1 MVKVLITGGA
11 GFIGHNLVLHLLS
24 RGWDV
29 IVYDNLERSS
39 KCAIE
44 KIRSAG
50 IPLVSQESKLK
61 DNLSEVDVVVHA
73 AAYISVEESI
83 ANPEKYLINNSV
95 NTYTLCKHIS
105 DICNKPHLV
114 YISTAA
120 VYGKPRQKF
129 VTEDHPVEP
138 LSPYGLSKLLGE
150 YEVDFFIKIHNLRAT
165 ILRLFNV
172 YGSGQTGTY
181 AGVITKFVERVCQNQ
196 PPLIYGDGKQTR
208 DFIHVEDVCEAIRFA
223 ITKKINGTFNV
234 ASGKETTVQELAKM
248 MMKLKDLEAEPI
260 YASPKQ
266 GDITHSVGD
275 PRKIKNAMGFE
286 THIDL
291 MEGLR
296 RLLLEEKDMTNTPQ
310 ETICLLTNR

>member
-11 GFIGHNLVLHLLS
+11 GFIGHNLALHLLS

-39 KCAIE
+39 KRAIE
-44 KIRSAG
+44 KINNAG
-50 IPLVSQESKLK
+50 IPLVTQESMLK
-61 DNLSEVDVVVHA
+61 DKLCEVNAVVHA

-83 ANPEKYLINNSV
+83 IKPEKYLINNAV
-95 NTYTLCKHIS
+95 YTYTLCKYIS
-105 DICNKPHLV
+105 EIYNKPHLV

-120 VYGKPRQKF
+120 VYGKPQQKF
-129 VTEDHPVEP
+129 VSEDHPVEP

-150 YEVDFFIKIHNLRAT
+150 YEVDFFSKIYNLNAT

-181 AGVITKFVERVCQNQ
+181 AGVITKFVERACKNQ

-208 DFIHVEDVCEAIRFA
+208 DFIHVEDVCEAIRLA

-234 ASGKETTVQELAKM
+234 ASGKETTVQELAKLIL
-248 MMKLKDLEAEPI
+248 KLKDTEIEPI
-260 YASPKQ
+260 YAAPKQ
-266 GDITHSVGD
+266 GDIMYSLGD
-275 PRKIKNAMGFE
+275 PSKIKKTMGFE
-286 THIDL
+286 TNIDL

-296 RLLLEEKDMTNTPQ
+296 SLLSNEKS
-310 ETICLLTNR
+310 I

>member
-11 GFIGHNLVLHLLS
+11 GFIGHNLALHLLN

-39 KCAIE
+39 KRAIE
-44 KIRSAG
+44 KINSAG
-50 IPLVSQESKLK
+50 IPLVTQESMLKGKLC
-61 DNLSEVDVVVHA
+61 EVNAVVHA

-83 ANPEKYLINNSV
+83 VKPEKYLINNSV
-95 NTYTLCKHIS
+95 NTYTLCKYIS
-105 DICNKPHLV
+105 EINNKPHLV

-129 VTEDHPVEP
+129 VSEDHPVEP

-150 YEVDFFIKIHNLRAT
+150 YEVDFFSKIYNLNAT

-181 AGVITKFVERVCQNQ
+181 AGVITKFVERACKNQ

-248 MMKLKDLEAEPI
+248 ILKLKDLQVEPT
-260 YASPKQ
+260 YAAPKR

-275 PRKIKNAMGFE
+275 PSKIRNVMGFE

-291 MEGLR
+291 MEGLQ
-296 RLLLEEKDMTNTPQ
+296 RLLLEEKNT
-310 ETICLLTNR
+310 

>member
-11 GFIGHNLVLHLLS
+11 GFIGHNLALHLLS

-29 IVYDNLERSS
+29 TVYDNLERSS
-39 KCAIE
+39 KRAIE

-61 DNLSEVDVVVHA
+61 DTLRGVNVVVHA

-83 ANPEKYLINNSV
+83 AKPEKYLINNSV
-95 NTYTLCKHIS
+95 NTYTLCKQIS
-105 DICNKPHLV
+105 DIGSKPHLV

-129 VTEDHPVEP
+129 VTEDHPVAP

-150 YEVDFFIKIHNLRAT
+150 YEVDFFIKIHNLSAT

-181 AGVITKFVERVCQNQ
+181 AGVITKFVDRVCKNQ

-248 MMKLKDLEAEPI
+248 IMKLKDMEVKPI
-260 YASPKQ
+260 YTAPKQ

-275 PRKIKNAMGFE
+275 PRKIRNAIGFE
-286 THIDL
+286 IHIDL

-296 RLLLEEKDMTNTPQ
+296 RLLLEQKNT
-310 ETICLLTNR
+310 

>member
-1 MVKVLITGGA
+1 MKVLITGGA
-11 GFIGHNLVLHLLS
+11 GFIGHNLAIHLLN

-39 KCAIE
+39 KLAIE
-44 KIRSAG
+44 KIKSAG

-61 DNLSEVDVVVHA
+61 TTLCEVDVIVHA

-83 ANPEKYLINNSV
+83 AYPEKYLINNSV
-95 NTYTLCKHIS
+95 NTYTLCKYIS
-105 DICNKPHLV
+105 DLSSNPHLV

-120 VYGKPRQKF
+120 VYGKPQQKF

-150 YEVDFFIKIHNLRAT
+150 YEVDYFIKIHNLSAT

-181 AGVITKFVERVCQNQ
+181 AGVITKFVERVQKNQ

-208 DFIHVEDVCEAIRFA
+208 DFIHVEDVCEAIRCA

-234 ASGKETTVQELAKM
+234 SSGKETSVQELAKM
-248 MMKLKDLEAEPI
+248 IMKLKDLEVEPI
-260 YASPKQ
+260 YVAPKQ
-266 GDITHSVGD
+266 GDIIHSVGD
-275 PRKIKNAMGFE
+275 PSKIKNALGFE

-291 MEGLR
+291 IEGLR
-296 RLLLEEKDMTNTPQ
+296 RLLLEEKNT
-310 ETICLLTNR
+310 